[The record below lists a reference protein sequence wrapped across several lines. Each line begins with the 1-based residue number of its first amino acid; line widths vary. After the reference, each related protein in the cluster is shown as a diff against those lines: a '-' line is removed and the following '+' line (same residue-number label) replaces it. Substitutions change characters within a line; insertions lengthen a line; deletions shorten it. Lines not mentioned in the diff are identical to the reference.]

1 MKFIS
6 FVTVA
11 GLGLAACQTT
21 TSGTATQNAVA
32 PAWMSIVGKT
42 LVSGD
47 GNFAIVL
54 NPDGSLE
61 GEGIKGS
68 WTERDGKFC
77 RTLTKPESRAGT
89 ECQIVTLS
97 GNQATFDNQQG
108 RITTWM
114 VQ

>member
-1 MKFIS
+1 MKIFS
-6 FVTVA
+6 LMTVA

-21 TSGTATQNAVA
+21 TNGTATQSAGA

-68 WTERDGKFC
+68 WTEREGKFC

-108 RITTWM
+108 RITSWM